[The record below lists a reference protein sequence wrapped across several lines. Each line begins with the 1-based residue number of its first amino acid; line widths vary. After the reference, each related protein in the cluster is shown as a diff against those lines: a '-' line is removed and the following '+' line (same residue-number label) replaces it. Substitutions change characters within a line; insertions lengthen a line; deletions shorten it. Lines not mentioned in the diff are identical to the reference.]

1 MQTQA
6 KLMDEQGLTWNGMR
20 KGINNMKEY
29 EEKIERREKFEE
41 MNLRGLCILYHSGY
55 ILFLYS

>member
-1 MQTQA
+1 
-6 KLMDEQGLTWNGMR
+6 MDEQGLTWNGMR